1 MRKSTVTAVVFGLVF
16 YMAVQI
22 QNGAAAGGR
31 SFRAALLVA
40 AVAAFFA
47 WRRLPS

>member
-1 MRKSTVTAVVFGLVF
+1 MRKSTLTAVVFGLVF
-16 YMAVQI
+16 YMAVQV

-31 SFRAALLVA
+31 SIRGALAVA
-40 AVAAFFA
+40 AIAAFFA